1 MAYIGFVEEKGAL
14 YCELCYEKFF
24 APECGRCQR
33 KILGVSAWNCSVL
46 LYPKAMPILI
56 INLFIIFTFYF
67 LLVLS
72 TLSAFF
78 SCVYY
83 KTKLNRPLRKY
94 IRLLGLVVF
103 GFPLL
108 RAGLSGESLATM
120 GKIIYCGCAT
130 SAGPCLLRMKKPS
143 RTTHRSFQD
152 WHLRWCKLNS
162 IAFIRAAFPY
172 LSEFK
177 HRTLI
182 S

>member
-1 MAYIGFVEEKGAL
+1 MWPVPEEDPRGECLKL
-14 YCELCYEKFF
+14 LCFAVSQSYADSYNKSFHYFF
-24 APECGRCQR
+24 F
-33 KILGVSAWNCSVL
+33 
-46 LYPKAMPILI
+46 
-56 INLFIIFTFYF
+56 LFIIFTFYF
-67 LLVLS
+67 LLLLS

-130 SAGPCLLRMKKPS
+130 SAGPCLLRMKRPS

-152 WHLRWCKLNS
+152 
-162 IAFIRAAFPY
+162 
-172 LSEFK
+172 
-177 HRTLI
+177 
-182 S
+182 